1 MMRLL
6 EKSLLRKI
14 ALYYSGLSFLIL
26 ILVAS
31 SAYILARSSLKQ
43 SVINQLGLAISLKEN
58 EINQWFLL
66 QLQDVFLLSKLPEAT
81 EKIDAL
87 INLRRSDFLME
98 ESDDYEYIKYYSE
111 IKNLLNQVTQL
122 KSNIKIASVV
132 SNQGIV
138 LISTNS
144 ILEKTYQPLGHLTTY
159 ITDPKDPINPIFY
172 NSIIT
177 QNKAITFV
185 TPVYNQDNI
194 KIAYIS
200 IELDLGEIDIFL
212 HNSNN
217 YEQDKKIYLVGRIG
231 GKNTFVNSLN
241 LQEKNIDFV
250 HSFAIDAV
258 LEGKNGSG
266 LYINHQNIP
275 VLGLY
280 RWLEDKNMGLVAE
293 ITQKNAFSLAENLA
307 GQIFLI
313 GCFLLILILF
323 IVYFISRKLVQPI
336 TEISEA
342 AIKVSQG
349 NLNCHVPVLSKDELG
364 TLAISFNIMTEKLN
378 HSFHELELINQELK
392 IKIDQLK
399 TANQMAEKANQV
411 KSEFISQ
418 MSHELR
424 TPLNSILGFSQIL
437 DEDDEISDG
446 KKSFVQS
453 ILASGYK
460 LLELINNVISLCN
473 QDQKEE
479 SLALSVVAVNDVIHE
494 VVEQFRGHLRSLN
507 LSLVYQIDPKVPQYI
522 QTDVYCL
529 KNILKH
535 LVDNAVKFT
544 SEGQIT
550 IDVNLLPPDRTHHLS
565 AKMPS
570 YLTFNSTP
578 VDWIQWE
585 IQDTGCGIQPE
596 EWENLFQPFARHLK
610 TGRFQEGMGLGLPLC
625 KKLVDQMGGE
635 IQLESQVGMGTKVS
649 IILPCKKLEAQ
660 VELHLHQTRLSNTE
674 PQSVRE
680 VSGSIESWNA
690 LRIGVESLSEVWLE
704 KMHQACC
711 EADDQKVMELLDELP
726 ESELA
731 KQGMSELAQNYRL
744 DKILELVEPLVI
756 KD

>member
-14 ALYYSGLSFLIL
+14 AVYYSGLSFLIL

-43 SVINQLGLAISLKEN
+43 SVINQLGLAVSLKEN

-66 QLQDVFLLSKLPEAT
+66 QLQDVFLLSKLPEST
-81 EKIDAL
+81 QKIDAL
-87 INLRRSDFLME
+87 INLRQSIFVIE

-111 IKNLLNQVTQL
+111 IKDILNKVTEL

-138 LISTNS
+138 LISTNPL
-144 ILEKTYQPLGHLTTY
+144 LEKTYQPLGHLTTY
-159 ITDPKDPINPIFY
+159 ITDPKSPINPIFY

-200 IELDLGEIDIFL
+200 IELDLGEIDNFL
-212 HNSNN
+212 HNSND
-217 YEQDKKIYLVGRIG
+217 YEQDQKIYLVGRIG
-231 GKNTFVNSLN
+231 GQNTFVNSLT
-241 LQEKNIDFV
+241 LQEKKLDFV
-250 HSFAIDAV
+250 DSFAIDTV

-280 RWLEDKNMGLVAE
+280 RWIEDKNMGLVAE
-293 ITQKNAFSLAENLA
+293 ITQKQAFSLAENLA
-307 GQIFLI
+307 RQIFLI
-313 GCFLLILILF
+313 GCFLLIVILF
-323 IVYFISRKLVQPI
+323 IVYWISRKLVQPL

-364 TLAISFNIMTEKLN
+364 TLAMSFNIMTEKLN
-378 HSFHELELINQELK
+378 HSFHELELMNQELQ

-399 TANQMAEKANQV
+399 TANQIAEKANQV

-437 DEDDEISDG
+437 DEDHEISDG
-446 KKSFVQS
+446 KKHFVQG

-479 SLALSVVAVNDVIHE
+479 SLALSVVAVDDVLHE
-494 VVEQFRGHLRSLN
+494 VIDRFRGQLKSLK
-507 LSLVYQIDPKVPQYI
+507 LSLTYHLEPKVPQYI
-522 QTDVYCL
+522 QTDVYGL
-529 KNILKH
+529 TNILKH

-544 SEGQIT
+544 PEGQIT
-550 IDVNLLPPDRTHHLS
+550 IKVNLLSDDNIDRLS

-578 VDWIQWE
+578 VDWLQWE
-585 IQDTGCGIQPE
+585 IEDTGCGIKPE
-596 EWENLFQPFARHLK
+596 EWENLFQPFSRHVK
-610 TGRFQEGMGLGLPLC
+610 TGGFQEGMGLGLPLC

-635 IQLESQVGMGTKVS
+635 IQLESQVGIGTKVS
-649 IILPCKKLEAQ
+649 IVLPSPKLDAE
-660 VELHLHQTRLSNTE
+660 VELHLSQTRLSNTE
-674 PQSVRE
+674 PQSVSR
-680 VSGSIESWNA
+680 VSGSIESWNT
-690 LRIGVESLSEVWLE
+690 LKTGVESLSEVWLK

-756 KD
+756 KN